1 MAISI
6 MTNTQSINAQR
17 NLNATQM
24 RMQGNMQKLS
34 SGLRVN
40 SAADDAA
47 GLAISERFKAQIRSY
62 AQAERNSNDGISLLQ
77 TAEGAMNEIAGSLVR
92 IRELA
97 VQSANGTLGS
107 AERGFL
113 NNEALDLQEEI
124 DRISAVTQFN
134 GLNLLD
140 GTYVT
145 DLQVGINSTLNDR
158 INISIS
164 NTSFSTLTSGVAVD
178 LTTQS
183 GSQAALGTIDVAI
196 DGLSTRRASL
206 GTAQNRLQ
214 VTIAN
219 LASARENVTA
229 ANGRIRDVDVANESA
244 EMTKNNILMQV
255 GVSVL
260 AQANQ
265 APQIALSLLK

>member
-6 MTNTQSINAQR
+6 MTNTQSLNAQR
-17 NLNATQM
+17 NLNGTQM

-196 DGLSTRRASL
+196 DALSTRRASL

>member
-1 MAISI
+1 M
-6 MTNTQSINAQR
+6 
-17 NLNATQM
+17 
-24 RMQGNMQKLS
+24 
-34 SGLRVN
+34 
-40 SAADDAA
+40 
-47 GLAISERFKAQIRSY
+47 
-62 AQAERNSNDGISLLQ
+62 
-77 TAEGAMNEIAGSLVR
+77 
-92 IRELA
+92 
-97 VQSANGTLGS
+97 
-107 AERGFL
+107 
-113 NNEALDLQEEI
+113 
-124 DRISAVTQFN
+124 
-134 GLNLLD
+134 
-140 GTYVT
+140 
-145 DLQVGINSTLNDR
+145 
-158 INISIS
+158 
-164 NTSFSTLTSGVAVD
+164 AVD

-196 DGLSTRRASL
+196 DALSTRRASL

>member
-6 MTNTQSINAQR
+6 MTNTQSLNAQR
-17 NLNATQM
+17 NLSTTQM
-24 RMQGNMQKLS
+24 RMQGNLQKLS

-62 AQAERNSNDGISLLQ
+62 AQAERNANDGISLLQ
-77 TAEGAMNEIAGSLVR
+77 TAEGAMNEIAGSLIR

-124 DRISAVTQFN
+124 DRIAAVTQFN

-158 INISIS
+158 INVTIS
-164 NTSFSTLTSGVAVD
+164 NTSFSTLTAGVAVD
-178 LTTQS
+178 LTTQT
-183 GSQAALGTIDVAI
+183 GSQTALGTLDVAI
-196 DGLSTRRASL
+196 DALSTRRASL

-214 VTIAN
+214 VTISN
-219 LASARENVTA
+219 LASVRENVTA
-229 ANGRIRDVDVANESA
+229 ANGRIRDVDVASESA

-265 APQIALSLLK
+265 APQIALNLLK